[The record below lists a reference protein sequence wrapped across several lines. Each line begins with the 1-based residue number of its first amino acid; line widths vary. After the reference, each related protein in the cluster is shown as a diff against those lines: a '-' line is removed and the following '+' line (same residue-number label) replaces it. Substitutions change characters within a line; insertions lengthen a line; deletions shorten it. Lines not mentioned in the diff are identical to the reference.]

1 MGPHHPRTI
10 DEEIPLDRT
19 RLWLA
24 AAALAMLIV
33 CFTYNPIELPD
44 L

>member
-1 MGPHHPRTI
+1 VY

-24 AAALAMLIV
+24 GFAVLMFIL
-33 CFTYNPIELPD
+33 CFTPAPIELVD
-44 L
+44 LIRGN